1 MLIGHIDPSGLIAPS
16 EVPGTL
22 SSSWA
27 VPEEPTAQ
35 GSGID
40 SKDSRPRIGEAVPE
54 PASSSTPME
63 FSIAD
68 GSVAGSKRSWASSS
82 WQALR
87 TGSSTSG
94 SLLAHTQ
101 VPGLEADVS
110 AVDQLAD
117 FLIEEQDVFLSH
129 GETTAENLRSWVDQF
144 SAVG

>member
-1 MLIGHIDPSGLIAPS
+1 MAPS

-40 SKDSRPRIGEAVPE
+40 SKDSRPRIEDAPPK

-63 FSIAD
+63 FSMAE

-87 TGSSTSG
+87 TGSSAIG
-94 SLLAHTQ
+94 SLLAHTHT
-101 VPGLEADVS
+101 GSWTRGRCCSDRS
-110 AVDQLAD
+110 ACG
-117 FLIEEQDVFLSH
+117 LSH
-129 GETTAENLRSWVDQF
+129 
-144 SAVG
+144 